1 MHDNNFSSK
10 LILVIFFNI
19 ENFCCNNLI
28 FLIIKFYLIFI
39 FLGRATVLKEDGNE
53 MFKRKKY
60 RDAIDLYTE
69 ALAKKPSDT
78 QLTAV
83 LYCNRAAA
91 HYYIGKNCYWWQ
103 L

>member
-1 MHDNNFSSK
+1 MHNNNFIK
-10 LILVIFFNI
+10 ADTCNFFYF
-19 ENFCCNNLI
+19 ENFCCDNLI
-28 FLIIKFYLIFI
+28 FFIIKFYLIFI

-69 ALAKKPSDT
+69 ALAEKPSDT